1 MDGAATGEGMARARS
16 IPVAAEAGRAP
27 EAEFLRATWA
37 LAWPVIFSFSIESF
51 VGLCDMLMVG
61 RLGRTAVAAVGVGVQ
76 ILGAVDAVMF
86 ALGMGALAI
95 VARHVGAGERGAAEE
110 TLRQSL
116 LTAVAVA
123 VLMILPVLAW
133 APALVA
139 AFRVDDAVIGTGTR
153 FLRVVML
160 GVPAS
165 ALLFVMISSLRGA
178 GDTRTPLAIGAVVGT
193 VNVVLAYGLIFGRLG
208 LPPLGV
214 TGAAIA
220 TVVAFA
226 AGALLGLALLARGR
240 LVLALRGRPLRLRPD
255 VVRRVLRIGYPA
267 AIEHLLMQVGF
278 FLYIVF
284 AAHHGTAAVAA
295 YFIGVRILS
304 LSFLPGFAWLVPFA
318 LGLGV
323 GWLWLALVGDYLA
336 RSVLKGARFRSGV
349 WKTVAV

>member
-1 MDGAATGEGMARARS
+1 MDGAAMGEGMARA
-16 IPVAAEAGRAP
+16 VVAEAARAP
-27 EAEFLRATWA
+27 EAELLRATWA

-61 RLGRTAVAAVGVGVQ
+61 RLGRTAVAGVGVGIQ

-86 ALGMGALAI
+86 ALGTGALAI

-116 LTAVAVA
+116 LTAVAAA
-123 VLMILPVLAW
+123 VLMILPVLVW

-139 AFRVDDAVIGTGTR
+139 AFRVDDALIGAGTR
-153 FLRVVML
+153 FPRVVML

-165 ALLFVMISSLRGA
+165 AVLVVMISSLRGA

-226 AGALLGLALLARGR
+226 AGALLGLALLHRS
-240 LVLALRGRPLRLRPD
+240 RPLLAPRRP
-255 VVRRVLRIGYPA
+255 P
-267 AIEHLLMQVGF
+267 
-278 FLYIVF
+278 
-284 AAHHGTAAVAA
+284 
-295 YFIGVRILS
+295 
-304 LSFLPGFAWLVPFA
+304 LPLP
-318 LGLGV
+318 
-323 GWLWLALVGDYLA
+323 
-336 RSVLKGARFRSGV
+336 
-349 WKTVAV
+349 